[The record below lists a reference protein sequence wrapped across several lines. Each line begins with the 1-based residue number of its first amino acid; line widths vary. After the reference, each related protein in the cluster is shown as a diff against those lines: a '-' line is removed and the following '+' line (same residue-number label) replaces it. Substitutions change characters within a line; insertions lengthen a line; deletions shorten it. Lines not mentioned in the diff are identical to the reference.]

1 MKLSNFNFELPNKLL
16 AQRPSHGRDE
26 SRLMVLN
33 RAEESISHYT
43 FKEVIDFFDEGDVMV
58 LNNTKVFPA
67 RLFGNKEK
75 TGARIE
81 VFLLREL
88 SEEQRKSVSFW
99 LLNRYASAVS
109 GNRDAQEL
117 AVVMTNEIYN
127 KNWNELGVKHP
138 QLQWQLL
145 CATHN
150 AASSIRR
157 HNWIGF
163 KKKTGDN
170 SKSVKLLEQ
179 LYPNMKRDEVE
190 LLARIHTK
198 KELKELAKEHDIDIK
213 L

>member
-1 MKLSNFNFELPNKLL
+1 MAQDKLSL
-16 AQRPSHGRDE
+16 AEIFAG
-26 SRLMVLN
+26 
-33 RAEESISHYT
+33 
-43 FKEVIDFFDEGDVMV
+43 IDTNSKS
-58 LNNTKVFPA
+58 LWK
-67 RLFGNKEK
+67 
-75 TGARIE
+75 
-81 VFLLREL
+81 EL

-163 KKKTGDN
+163 KK
-170 SKSVKLLEQ
+170 
-179 LYPNMKRDEVE
+179 
-190 LLARIHTK
+190 
-198 KELKELAKEHDIDIK
+198 
-213 L
+213 